1 MQANL
6 KQYLYILEEGIT
18 DEVGQ
23 YFQQAKFE
31 RLQIFCALA
40 AYHTAEGRNQ
50 RDRNARTEQFARA
63 AQLLGSARQID
74 YEDQLPLLGLGQLE
88 LARVSSF
95 PGYKERDTCPP
106 KHGHFTTYRTWEL
119 GSMLQC
125 WF

>member
-1 MQANL
+1 MQGNL

-23 YFQQAKFE
+23 YFKQAKFE

-40 AYHTAEGRNQ
+40 AYYTAEGRKQ

-88 LARVSSF
+88 LARVSSLL
-95 PGYKERDTCPP
+95 GHKERDLCPP
-106 KHGHFTTYRTWEL
+106 MHGQLTK
-119 GSMLQC
+119 
-125 WF
+125 